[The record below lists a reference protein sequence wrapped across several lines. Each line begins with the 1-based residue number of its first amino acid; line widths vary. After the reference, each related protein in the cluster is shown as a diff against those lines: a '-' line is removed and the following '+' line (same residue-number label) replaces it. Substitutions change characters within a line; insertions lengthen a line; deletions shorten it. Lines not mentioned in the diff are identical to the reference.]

1 MGGTR
6 HHSCDTRHKSM
17 LLFASRHDPSA
28 PILAVPEP
36 CEALFWKTAPA
47 EWGGS
52 EPELGSDPTCK
63 VSTDKVSPLK
73 TSQDLVQLKMTR

>member
-1 MGGTR
+1 
-6 HHSCDTRHKSM
+6 M
-17 LLFASRHDPSA
+17 LLFAPRRDPSA
-28 PILAVPEP
+28 PLPAVPEP
-36 CEALFWKTAPA
+36 GEALFWKTAPA

-73 TSQDLVQLKMTR
+73 TNQDLVQLKMTR